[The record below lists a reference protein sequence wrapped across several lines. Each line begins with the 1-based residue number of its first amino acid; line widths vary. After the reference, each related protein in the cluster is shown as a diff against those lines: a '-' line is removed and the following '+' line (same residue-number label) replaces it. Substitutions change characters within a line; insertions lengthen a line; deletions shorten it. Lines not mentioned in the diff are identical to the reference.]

1 MRPSRPPSAP
11 PAPARD
17 TAFGELTLVERIAV
31 GGMAEVFRAR
41 EPQPAGGART
51 VVLKRMLPHIAA
63 EPGAA
68 RMFEAEAR
76 IGQTVVHPNVVRVL
90 GIGETGGQPYLCL
103 ELVPGLDLGRLGR
116 WLAREDLTLP
126 LEVALFVGREL
137 LAGLDAVHQAV
148 DDEGAPLGVVHGD
161 VSPSNVLASI
171 RGEVK
176 LADFGV
182 AEERLRASFPQAAA
196 GRTRG
201 KLAYLAPEQVRGEPT
216 DRRADVFA
224 AAAVI
229 GELIASAPLFGR
241 DSELATLL
249 AVREARLDRLEAI
262 RERLPPGLLEVLARG
277 LARAPDDRFESAH
290 AFGIA
295 LAPFL
300 PAVPA
305 RLAAELGA
313 LVARGAGM
321 SAQLAPADRD
331 DLTAE
336 PPLSDHRVRTIDGR
350 ELGPWTFAQ
359 LVEAVTLGRL
369 APDDQVQS
377 DGGWRQVR
385 DVEGLAEHLPRA
397 RVDVEIDL
405 EIDVEADLAPQD
417 GEEEEEEDRPTQ
429 APAGVLELAGGRLV
443 DALARSAAT
452 RASGVWICSRAGE
465 SKEVYLVG
473 GTPEFVTSNVPSELL
488 GEHLVAKGALTRGEL
503 DMALAMLPRFD
514 GRLGDTLAALGLME
528 PVDLFRHIVE
538 QVREKLLALFTW
550 DTGRAH
556 FSHGVAPP
564 KRGFPLGLDPYRVL
578 LEGIERRLVE
588 GLEQDTF
595 ARHMTDDLVPGPSPL
610 PAAAPQDVAL
620 LASLVRTRCPLQDVI
635 EALEDPSGADVHRPY
650 RLVRLGLALR
660 VVAWS
665 R

>member
-11 PAPARD
+11 PEPARD
-17 TAFGELTLVERIAV
+17 TAFGELTLIERIAV

-41 EPQPAGGART
+41 EPQRAGAART
-51 VVLKRMLPHIAA
+51 VVLKRMLAHIAA

-90 GIGETGGQPYLCL
+90 AVGEAEGQPYLCL
-103 ELVPGLDLGRLGR
+103 ELVPGLDLGRLRR
-116 WLAREDLTLP
+116 WLEREGLSLP
-126 LEVALFVGREL
+126 VELALFVGREL

-148 DDEGAPLGVVHGD
+148 DEEGAPLGVVHGD
-161 VSPSNVLASI
+161 VSPSNVLVST

-201 KLAYLAPEQVRGEPT
+201 KLAYLSPEQVRGEPT
-216 DRRADVFA
+216 DRRSDVFSA
-224 AAAVI
+224 ASVI
-229 GELIASAPLFGR
+229 GELVAGVPLFGR
-241 DSELATLL
+241 DSDLATLL
-249 AVREARLDRLEAI
+249 AVRDARLERLEAI
-262 RERLPPGLLEVLARG
+262 APSLPAELLEVLGRG
-277 LARAPDDRFESAH
+277 LARAPGDRYPSAH
-290 AFGIA
+290 AFGTA

-300 PAVPA
+300 PVGA
-305 RLAAELGA
+305 RLAADLGA
-313 LVARGAGM
+313 LVAQGCGM
-321 SAQLAPADRD
+321 SAQLAPAGRD
-331 DLTAE
+331 DVTVE

-369 APDDQVQS
+369 APDDLVQS

-385 DVEGLAEHLPRA
+385 EVEGLASHLPRA
-397 RVDVEIDL
+397 RVDVD
-405 EIDVEADLAPQD
+405 IDVEADL
-417 GEEEEEEDRPTQ
+417 EEEDRPTQ
-429 APAGVLELAGGRLV
+429 APAGVLELAGGRIV
-443 DALARSAAT
+443 NALARSAAT

-465 SKEVYLVG
+465 RKEVYLVD

-550 DTGRAH
+550 DTGRAQY
-556 FSHGVAPP
+556 SPGVAPP
-564 KRGFPLGLDPYRVL
+564 KRSFPLGLDPYRVL
-578 LEGIERRLVE
+578 LEGIERRIVE
-588 GLEQDTF
+588 GLEHDTF
-595 ARHMTDDLVPGPSPL
+595 ARHITDDLVPGRHPL
-610 PAAAPQDVAL
+610 PGAAPGDVAL
-620 LASLVRTRCPLQDVI
+620 LASRVRQPTPLQEVI

-650 RLVRLGLALR
+650 RIVRLGLALG

-665 R
+665 A